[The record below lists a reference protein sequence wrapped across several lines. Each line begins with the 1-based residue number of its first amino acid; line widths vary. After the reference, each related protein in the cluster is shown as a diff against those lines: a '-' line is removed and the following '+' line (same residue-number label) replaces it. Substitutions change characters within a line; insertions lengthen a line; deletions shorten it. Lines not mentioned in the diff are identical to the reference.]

1 MIRAEFK
8 RPSRATNGKFIG
20 WAEIGG
26 AIIGRGCHDLPRCRL
41 DDAQGR
47 DDAASDQRAR
57 EGWAHPD
64 RRRPIAAR

>member
-8 RPSRATNGKFIG
+8 RPAVRNGKFIG
-20 WAEIGG
+20 SAEIGG
-26 AIIGRGCHDLPRCRL
+26 AIMEEGVTICQGAGL

-64 RRRPIAAR
+64 